1 MQPLIGLPCS
11 GNARTHSGYQRYAVG
26 QQYCRALGLAGA
38 APVLIP
44 LLEQEEALESILSH
58 LDGLLLS
65 GGDDVDPRHY
75 GRERIDS
82 PGSSDRSRDTVE
94 LFLTRKALAIGLPIL
109 AICRGLQVLN
119 VAMGGTLVQDIPRQR
134 PSPVRHEL
142 RRSYPR
148 DYPAHTVEV
157 CPDTLLSSI
166 VGRGPLEV
174 NSLHHQCIDD
184 LAAGLR
190 PGAYS
195 PDGLI
200 EAAEAPG
207 CFVLG
212 VQWHPE
218 ELAGRDARHRRILE
232 RFVAEARKSPRST

>member
-1 MQPLIGLPCS
+1 ML
-11 GNARTHSGYQRYAVG
+11 ARVGGADAISRIVESFYVRIEADSHMRPIYPEDLEPGKEKLKLFLLQWLGGPPAYSQRYG
-26 QQYCRALGLAGA
+26 
-38 APVLIP
+38 
-44 LLEQEEALESILSH
+44 H
-58 LDGLLLS
+58 
-65 GGDDVDPRHY
+65 PRL
-75 GRERIDS
+75 RI
-82 PGSSDRSRDTVE
+82 
-94 LFLTRKALAIGLPIL
+94 
-109 AICRGLQVLN
+109 
-119 VAMGGTLVQDIPRQR
+119 
-134 PSPVRHEL
+134 RHF
-142 RRSYPR
+142 PF
-148 DYPAHTVEV
+148 V
-157 CPDTLLSSI
+157 
-166 VGRGPLEV
+166 
-174 NSLHHQCIDD
+174 IDD